1 MVPLKWRLKFSS
13 INSSACP
20 RVKNSTTNQ
29 SFMEQTAYKKWKL
42 WPESAFH
49 FLRVKTSYAPHQGR
63 RKVWKCGRV
72 SSNVVVWIGL
82 THPLKSWGGG
92 DSSLCSSSPVSFS
105 PTHHCTY
112 VLRVLAGMCSRLVTS
127 FSPLGFESFHSTY
140 NYIVHTYLHI
150 TALCMNQLVHRGWY
164 NE

>member
-13 INSSACP
+13 IKSSACP
-20 RVKNSTTNQ
+20 RFKNSTTNQ

-92 DSSLCSSSPVSFS
+92 GGEIAPSAPPAPFPS
-105 PTHHCTY
+105 
-112 VLRVLAGMCSRLVTS
+112 A
-127 FSPLGFESFHSTY
+127 
-140 NYIVHTYLHI
+140 LHI
-150 TALCMNQLVHRGWY
+150 IAHMCCVFWQACVRDSLPHFLHWDSNPFTVPTTT
-164 NE
+164 